1 MNFIIFEETQKKI
14 TLKKIY
20 LLLACVFVFSC
31 SEDDIDYVAEN
42 EKEIVNYLATNN
54 LAAQKSS
61 SGLHYIITEPGT
73 GSQPNADSNVSV
85 NYKGYFTDGTI
96 FDENRN
102 GPISFNLREVITGWT
117 EGIPLFKEGGSGIL
131 LVPSHL
137 GYGNQGRGS
146 IPGGAVLIFEVEL
159 ISVN

>member
-102 GPISFNLREVITGWT
+102 GPISFNLREVIAGWT